1 MKWLAAAAMVVGLA
15 GPALAEE
22 KVIQEQDRTV
32 YKKKTAVDFTDVA
45 VEGDLT
51 KPEGSYVLN
60 RKKAGFRSLIKVRD
74 NFAPELQKS
83 VDHL

>member
-1 MKWLAAAAMVVGLA
+1 MRWLAAAALAVAVGT
-15 GPALAEE
+15 PAIAEE
-22 KVIQEQDRTV
+22 KVIQEKDRTI
-32 YKKKTAVDFTDVA
+32 YRKKTAIDFTDVA

-60 RKKAGFRSLIKVRD
+60 RKKASFRSLIKVRD